1 MTPWLSAPL
10 SFNRSQSRRQKI
22 LEGGGCRGRR
32 RVVKIQPTCACGF
45 LCGSS
50 FQHLGLPGIPA
61 SHTCYRG
68 RAQGRAPLTPGAGP
82 ACPSG
87 SLLPPRDGCFHVL
100 TRGRGERH
108 IPGYPTALHHH
119 RDCPQLKRPDW
130 AGVGGCIVSS
140 VITQYPKSPGGI
152 MVKNCQ
158 VQEDHTRI
166 FPNPRLS
173 L

>member
-1 MTPWLSAPL
+1 M
-10 SFNRSQSRRQKI
+10 
-22 LEGGGCRGRR
+22 
-32 RVVKIQPTCACGF
+32 VKIQPTCACGL

-50 FQHLGLPGIPA
+50 FQHVGLPGIPA

-68 RAQGRAPLTPGAGP
+68 RAQGRASLTPGAGP
-82 ACPSG
+82 ACSRW
-87 SLLPPRDGCFHVL
+87 LPPTPTGWLLSRSH
-100 TRGRGERH
+100 TWRGERH

-130 AGVGGCIVSS
+130 VGVGGCIVSS
-140 VITQYPKSPGGI
+140 VITQYPRSPGGI
-152 MVKNCQ
+152 TVKICQ
-158 VQEDHTRI
+158 VQEDRTRI